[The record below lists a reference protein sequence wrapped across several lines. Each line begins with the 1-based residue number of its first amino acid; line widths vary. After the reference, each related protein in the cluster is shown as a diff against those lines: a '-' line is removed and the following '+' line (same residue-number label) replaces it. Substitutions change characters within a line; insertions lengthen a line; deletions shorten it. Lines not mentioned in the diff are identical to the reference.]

1 VKNKI
6 KHHQTLA
13 AIKMPISLYR
23 STLLFESAANI
34 ATCFQMIIDPETSLT
49 NLVKDAAQITPA
61 TKSLTQWVG
70 GVMVLTA
77 VPLLLSYPENA
88 PAGEI
93 RARRKLTYQMIG
105 ISEVARGSSRYSR
118 PVPIYGWG

>member
-1 VKNKI
+1 
-6 KHHQTLA
+6 
-13 AIKMPISLYR
+13 
-23 STLLFESAANI
+23 
-34 ATCFQMIIDPETSLT
+34 
-49 NLVKDAAQITPA
+49 
-61 TKSLTQWVG
+61 
-70 GVMVLTA
+70 MVLTA